1 MRALRTVLFILVCIG
16 LIWLFV
22 ALMMSAFSGGNETE
36 VAAPTALTTY
46 APTNAEARLSMDGPV
61 VNKEEHDGIRITVSR
76 TQTQIEIIQGY
87 DNMVVNQRTY
97 ANTQSSYEKFLAS
110 LDQLGFSSGLSE
122 TSSGDEQGKCPMGS
136 RHTYTI
142 EDGNDLI
149 GHGWSTTCGTGT
161 FGATRSQ
168 IRSLFIRQIPSAEYS
183 ELVSGLNVR

>member
-1 MRALRTVLFILVCIG
+1 MRIVRTIIFILVCIG

-22 ALMMSAFSGGNETE
+22 SLMMSAFSGGDETE
-36 VAAPTALTTY
+36 VAEPVTLTTY
-46 APTNAEARLSMDGPV
+46 AVTDAEAQLSMDGPV

-76 TQTQIEIIQGY
+76 VQTQIEIIQGY
-87 DNMVVNQRTY
+87 DNKVVNQRTY
-97 ANTQSSYEKFLAS
+97 ANTQNSYEDFLAS

-122 TSSGDEQGKCPMGS
+122 TSTGDEQGKCPMGS
-136 RHTYTI
+136 RHTYTL
-142 EDGNDLI
+142 EDGSDLI

-168 IRSLFIRQIPSAEYS
+168 IKSLFIRQIPSEEYS